1 MKTTLDFGILSFVSL
16 FTMVNPVGVLPV
28 YLSMTAG
35 LTPQQVR
42 RTALKAIITA
52 LLILLG
58 FKFTGEIIFD
68 FFSIS
73 VNSLRIVGGIIFF
86 VMGYEMLQA
95 RLSRTKIEEEDV
107 HAYVN
112 DIALT
117 PLAIPVIC
125 GPGAITSV
133 IILSEDAETI
143 SQHGALLV
151 AILAVMGLTYAA
163 LLGAERIMGRLGDN
177 GTKVLMRLMGLIV
190 MSIAVEFFFA
200 GLKPIIRD
208 IYLFTIQ

>member
-35 LTPQQVR
+35 LTPPQIR
-42 RTALKAIITA
+42 RTALKAVITA

-73 VNSLRIVGGIIFF
+73 VNSLRIVGGVIFF
-86 VMGYEMLQA
+86 IMGYEMLQA
-95 RLSRTKIEEEDV
+95 RLSRTKIEAESV

-133 IILSEDAETI
+133 IILSESADNL

-151 AILAVMGLTYAA
+151 AIGVVMGITYAA
-163 LLGAERIMGRLGDN
+163 LLGAERIMGRMGEN
-177 GTKVLMRLMGLIV
+177 GTKVMMRLMGLIV
-190 MSIAVEFFFA
+190 MTIAVEFFFA

-208 IYLFTIQ
+208 IYLFTIG

>member
-35 LTPQQVR
+35 LTPPQIR
-42 RTALKAIITA
+42 RTALKAVITA

-73 VNSLRIVGGIIFF
+73 VNSLRIVGGVIFF
-86 VMGYEMLQA
+86 IMGYEMLQA
-95 RLSRTKIEEEDV
+95 RLSRTKIEAESV

-133 IILSEDAETI
+133 IILSESADSL

-151 AILAVMGLTYAA
+151 AIGVVMGITYAA
-163 LLGAERIMGRLGDN
+163 LLGAERIMGRMGEN
-177 GTKVLMRLMGLIV
+177 GTKVMMRLMGLIV
-190 MSIAVEFFFA
+190 MTIAVEFFFA

-208 IYLFTIQ
+208 IYLFTIG

>member
-1 MKTTLDFGILSFVSL
+1 MNTTLDFGILSFISL

-95 RLSRTKIEEEDV
+95 RLSRTKIEAESV